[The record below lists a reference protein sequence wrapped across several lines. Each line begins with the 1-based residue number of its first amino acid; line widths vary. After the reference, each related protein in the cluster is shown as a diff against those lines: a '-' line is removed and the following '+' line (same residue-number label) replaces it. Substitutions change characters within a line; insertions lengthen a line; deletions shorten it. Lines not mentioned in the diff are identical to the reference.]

1 METKAEEPRWWAI
14 RRAQSRKPATYRCP
28 FCGRYLPAL
37 SEHVLISPEGDSTRR
52 RHAHT
57 ACALAARR
65 AGRLP
70 TRHEWEAAGPRRPGS
85 LRRLIGALRGRFG

>member
-57 ACALAARR
+57 ACALGARR

-70 TRHEWEAAGPRRPGS
+70 PRDEWEAARPGRPGS
-85 LRRLIGALRGRFG
+85 FRRLIGTLRGRLG